1 MVTFE
6 FLLKG
11 QVLEL
16 TNRDKLGVL
25 APVSDTVNY
34 YRCKFT
40 LTFDW
45 VGLASKTVSFKNM
58 SSNVSKRV
66 VLGDDGYCFV
76 PWEVLSHTGVILMNV
91 VGVTPSSCSVE
102 QRLTTNPFELFVQ
115 VDEGEIDA
123 SVSNPPT
130 PTEYEQWVN
139 QIKNYASSAIASKNA
154 AVVSEANALSSARS
168 ASASEASSASSA
180 ASAASSLVTVTAL
193 SKTAAQAASSSED
206 NSTLSRSWAVGDTNS
221 RSGEAIDNSKYYS
234 ERSSASASAAAASAT
249 AANTSMGTASAA
261 QTSAVNANNSAQEA
275 ARNAVAADASA
286 GLSKQAAET
295 AANNASVSA
304 SSASASASN
313 SSASATA
320 SGNSAVAANTSAIA
334 AADSSSLASSK
345 SLLSQSWA
353 VGGTGSRTGEDTNN
367 AKYWSEQSAAG
378 QLQANWTEMDTSS
391 KAFIRNK
398 PATFSPSVHTH
409 DDRYYTETE
418 IDTFLSGKS
427 STGHTHTK
435 SNITDFAHVHDDRYY
450 TESETDALLLG
461 KSDVTHL
468 HDDRYYTGTA
478 IDSSL
483 SAKADL
489 ENGKVPASQLPAY
502 VDDVL
507 EYVTVSA
514 FPTTGES
521 GKIYIAQDTNLTYRW
536 TGSGYAEISQS
547 LALGETASTAFR
559 GDQGKVAYEHTSD
572 SIKHITAAER
582 TSWNGKLDSA
592 GAKSAVGLAQDL
604 DYTITASEYASLV
617 ALLGAGH
624 NRLIDWLMPVGHII
638 YTLSSS
644 FDPNVL
650 YTGTTWIKLE
660 GIFLLG
666 SSADYPLSSIGGSA
680 DAVVVAHTHTQASH
694 HHDMGKIWSNG
705 SGSASVY
712 QYTDNRTAQYRYTSS
727 ATPAIYSA
735 GVSGGG
741 MNMPPYKVVNIW
753 QRTA

>member
-91 VGVTPSSCSVE
+91 VGVTPSSGSVE

-234 ERSSASASAAAASAT
+234 EQSSASASAAATSAES
-249 AANTSMGTASAA
+249 ANTSMGTALAA
-261 QTSAVNANNSAQEA
+261 QTGAVNANNSAQEA

-286 GLSKQAAET
+286 DLSKQAAET
-295 AANNASVSA
+295 SANNASVSA

-313 SSASATA
+313 ASASATA
-320 SGNSAVAANTSAIA
+320 CGNSAMAANTSALA

-353 VGGTGSRTGEDTNN
+353 VGGTGSRAGEDTNN
-367 AKYWSEQSAAG
+367 ARYWSEQSAAG

-418 IDTFLSGKS
+418 IDAFLSGKS

-468 HDDRYYTGTA
+468 HDDRYYTETETDSLLLGKSDVTHLHDDRYYTESEITTA
-478 IDSSL
+478 L

-507 EYVTVSA
+507 EYATMSA

-559 GDQGKVAYEHTSD
+559 GDQGKAAYEHTSD

-592 GAKSAVGLAQDL
+592 DAIN
-604 DYTITASEYASLV
+604 ITSGTAAPSGGSS
-617 ALLGAGH
+617 G
-624 NRLIDWLMPVGHII
+624 DI
-638 YTLSSS
+638 Y
-644 FDPNVL
+644 
-650 YTGTTWIKLE
+650 IKL
-660 GIFLLG
+660 
-666 SSADYPLSSIGGSA
+666 A
-680 DAVVVAHTHTQASH
+680 
-694 HHDMGKIWSNG
+694 
-705 SGSASVY
+705 
-712 QYTDNRTAQYRYTSS
+712 
-727 ATPAIYSA
+727 
-735 GVSGGG
+735 
-741 MNMPPYKVVNIW
+741 
-753 QRTA
+753 